1 MALFLINRYTGE
13 KENKEI
19 NRKRNAETVLLELQK
34 KAKIQKVVSEK
45 LTLSD
50 EKKKKKRKKT
60 KDSKDEVA
68 KLSVQTLPFIE
79 KTGVVVEACQD
90 VQKCETVS
98 KPDKKEETNNV
109 ISNTISSENPY
120 DPLSQFKEGL
130 KKKELG
136 FQILGEDVESH
147 QTKVTRH
154 LPEWITNR
162 IIINDVK
169 SELISTSDIQPNI
182 DQVLIQNLK
191 DIGITQLFPVQQ
203 KVIPYILRDA
213 QRSISHQLFPPRDLC
228 VSAPTGSGKT
238 IAFALPIVQ
247 ALLQRVVPATRALVV
262 SPTREL
268 SAQIYKV
275 FVSLCRNTQLKCILI
290 TAAKGSLL
298 QEQRALLNFGF
309 LTALVRR
316 KPPRMKL
323 KTGLACPADIVVA
336 TPGRLADHLSQTSA
350 FSLDKL
356 RFLVI
361 DEADRMMEQIHQR
374 WLTLVEQKVYKDSFK
389 PLPQHLALKRCS
401 YINHICLQC
410 HQESNTG
417 KRNLIQLQKLLFS
430 ATLSADPEKLQQLN
444 LFQPRIVFIST
455 YKKKT
460 VLPHNIKQYMI
471 HCTAGEK
478 PLITLNLVLN
488 KTRVLCFAGS
498 IETTRKLSML
508 IQMYADKEGKK
519 EFICT
524 EFASHLPSSK
534 RGKVLKD
541 FISGKINVLVC
552 SDSMARGLDVPCV
565 EHVILY
571 DVPPLIKTYIH
582 RIGRTARAGATG
594 TAYTLLRKQEIFHFK
609 KMIADAGKCKVK
621 TMKIPKESTQ
631 KMVSIYEQVLPMV
644 AEKMKTLKR

>member
-19 NRKRNAETVLLELQK
+19 NRKRNAETVLLELQI
-34 KAKIQKVVSEK
+34 KAKIQKVDSEK
-45 LTLSD
+45 LTPSH
-50 EKKKKKRKKT
+50 EKIKKKRKKT
-60 KDSKDEVA
+60 KDKKDEVE
-68 KLSVQTLPFIE
+68 KLCVKTLPSIE
-79 KTGVVVEACQD
+79 KTYEIDKACEE

-98 KPDKKEETNNV
+98 KPNEKEDTNND
-109 ISNTISSENPY
+109 ITNTVSAETPY

-130 KKKELG
+130 KKKEVG
-136 FQILGEDVESH
+136 FQILGEEMESY
-147 QTKVTRH
+147 QAKVTRH

-169 SELISTSDIQPNI
+169 SELISTSDLQPNI
-182 DQVLIQNLK
+182 DQILIQNLK

-213 QRSISHQLFPPRDLC
+213 QRGISHQVFPPRDLC

-298 QEQRALLNFGF
+298 QKQRALLNFG
-309 LTALVRR
+309 
-316 KPPRMKL
+316 
-323 KTGLACPADIVVA
+323 KTGSACPADIVIA

-374 WLTLVEQKVYKDSFK
+374 WLNLVEQKVYKDSFK
-389 PLPQHLALKRCS
+389 PLPQHLALKSVTQNR
-401 YINHICLQC
+401 IP
-410 HQESNTG
+410 
-417 KRNLIQLQKLLFS
+417 LQKLLFS

-444 LFQPRIVFIST
+444 LFQPRLFAAVVKPVQDNNMKCDVEENDFIGKYAT
-455 YKKKT
+455 PDG
-460 VLPHNIKQYMI
+460 LEQYMI

-478 PLITLNLVLN
+478 PLVTLNLVLN
-488 KTRVLCFAGS
+488 KSRVLCFAGS

-508 IQMYADKEGKK
+508 IQMYADEEGKK
-519 EFICT
+519 DFVCT

-534 RGKVLKD
+534 RSKVLKD

-582 RIGRTARAGATG
+582 RIGRTARAGAAG

-631 KMVSIYEQVLPMV
+631 KMVSTYEQVLPMV
-644 AEKMKTLKR
+644 AEKLKSLKR

>member
-1 MALFLINRYTGE
+1 
-13 KENKEI
+13 
-19 NRKRNAETVLLELQK
+19 
-34 KAKIQKVVSEK
+34 
-45 LTLSD
+45 
-50 EKKKKKRKKT
+50 
-60 KDSKDEVA
+60 
-68 KLSVQTLPFIE
+68 
-79 KTGVVVEACQD
+79 
-90 VQKCETVS
+90 
-98 KPDKKEETNNV
+98 
-109 ISNTISSENPY
+109 
-120 DPLSQFKEGL
+120 
-130 KKKELG
+130 
-136 FQILGEDVESH
+136 
-147 QTKVTRH
+147 
-154 LPEWITNR
+154 
-162 IIINDVK
+162 
-169 SELISTSDIQPNI
+169 PNI

-191 DIGITQLFPVQQ
+191 DIGITQLFPG
-203 KVIPYILRDA
+203 KPLLLLD
-213 QRSISHQLFPPRDLC
+213 QLFPPRDLC

-298 QEQRALLNFGF
+298 QEQRALLNFG
-309 LTALVRR
+309 
-316 KPPRMKL
+316 

-374 WLTLVEQKVYKDSFK
+374 WLTLVEQKV
-389 PLPQHLALKRCS
+389 RCS

-417 KRNLIQLQKLLFS
+417 KFSLIMLLFKQRNLIQLQKLLFS

-444 LFQPRIVFIST
+444 LFQPRLIVFIST